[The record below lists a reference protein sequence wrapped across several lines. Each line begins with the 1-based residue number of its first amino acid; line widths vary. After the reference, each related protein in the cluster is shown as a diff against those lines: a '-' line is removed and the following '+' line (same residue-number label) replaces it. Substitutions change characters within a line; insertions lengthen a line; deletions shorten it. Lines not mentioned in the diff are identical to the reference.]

1 MTLNYDLT
9 GFSGAGSRVSWPVPA
24 SPNMPATNLVHQQ
37 TTSTRQRG
45 HVLAASHAQTTH
57 AGISHSG
64 HGAAHRPV
72 QPKKRVVA
80 HHRPNPFGEKA
91 F

>member
-9 GFSGAGSRVSWPVPA
+9 GFPGATSPPIPPIPPA
-24 SPNMPATNLVHQQ
+24 APNLVRQQ
-37 TTSTRQRG
+37 TTSTRQQG
-45 HVLAASHAQTTH
+45 NILAASHAHTTQS
-57 AGISHSG
+57 GIAHSG